1 MQQLE
6 RTAQLPG
13 MLRAVGMP
21 DLHPGKGSPIGAAFL
36 SEGVVYPALVGN
48 DIGCGMGLWMLDVP
62 ARKTQLDKWEKRL
75 RGLEQPW
82 DDDAPAWLAAHDA
95 APCGFEDA
103 LGTIGGGNHFA
114 ELQRVERVLDESE
127 LARLNLDAGAV
138 LLLVHSG
145 SRGLGES
152 VLQTHL
158 AAHGHPGVD
167 ADGDSG
173 QAYLHAHDRAVRWA
187 VANRALIAHRLG
199 SLIGASGTRLLDACH
214 NHVEAQELGGRR
226 CWLHRKGATPAT
238 VGAIV
243 IPGSR
248 GAWSYLVVPLLPPEQ
263 PDRGL
268 FSLAHGAGRKFS
280 RGEMKGRLR
289 EHFSLDQLT
298 RTELGSRVICEDRDL
313 LYEEAPQAY
322 KNVDVVVQ
330 DLVDAGL
337 ASIVAVLRPLL
348 TYKTRSRERE

>member
-1 MQQLE
+1 
-6 RTAQLPG
+6 

-21 DLHPGKGSPIGAAFL
+21 DLHPGKGSPVGAAFL

-48 DIGCGMGLWMLDVP
+48 DIGCGMGLWTLDVP

-82 DDDAPAWLAAHDA
+82 DGDAAEWLAAHDA
-95 APCGFEDA
+95 TPCGFEDA

-127 LARLNLDAGAV
+127 LARLDLDTSAV

-158 AAHGHPGVD
+158 AAHGHAGVD
-167 ADGDSG
+167 ADGDGG
-173 QAYLHAHDRAVRWA
+173 QAYLRAHDRAVRWA
-187 VANRALIAHRLG
+187 MANRALIAHRMG
-199 SLIGASGTRLLDACH
+199 GLIGAPGTRVLDACH
-214 NHVEAQELGGRR
+214 NHVEAQEVDGRR

-238 VGAIV
+238 VGPVV

-248 GAWSYLVVPLLPPEQ
+248 GAWSYLVVPVLPLDQ

-280 RGEMKGRLR
+280 RSEMKGRLR
-289 EHFSLDQLT
+289 ERFSLDQLT

-337 ASIVAVLRPLL
+337 ARVAAVLRPLL
-348 TYKTRSRERE
+348 TYKTRARERE

>member
-1 MQQLE
+1 VQQLE

-21 DLHPGKGSPIGAAFL
+21 DLHPGQGSPIGAAFL

-48 DIGCGMGLWMLDVP
+48 DIGCGMGLWTLDLL

-82 DDDAPAWLAAHDA
+82 GGDVTEWLAAHDA
-95 APCGFEDA
+95 APSGFEDA

-127 LARLNLDAGAV
+127 LARLNLDASTA

-152 VLQTHL
+152 VLQNHR
-158 AAHGHPGVD
+158 AAYGQAGVD
-167 ADGDSG
+167 ADGDGG
-173 QAYLHAHDRAVRWA
+173 QTYLRAHDRAVRWA
-187 VANRALIAHRLG
+187 IANRALIAHRVG
-199 SLIGASGTRLLDACH
+199 VLIGALGTRMLDACH
-214 NHVEAQELGGRR
+214 NHVEARQLDGRR
-226 CWLHRKGATPAT
+226 CWLHRKGATSAT
-238 VGAIV
+238 VGPVV

-248 GAWSYLVVPLLPPEQ
+248 GARSYLVVPVFPADR

-268 FSLAHGAGRKFS
+268 LSLAHGAGRKFS
-280 RGEMKGRLR
+280 RSEMKGRLR
-289 EHFSLDQLT
+289 ERLTLDQLT
-298 RTELGSRVICEDRDL
+298 RTALGSRVICDDRDL

-337 ASIVAVLRPLL
+337 ARVAAALRPLL
-348 TYKTRSRERE
+348 TYKTRARARE